1 MRIPGYHFDSVW
13 WVAEHARDRAQGENA
28 NRVRGGEN
36 AANRVLTE
44 IGLVLVVPL
53 AGAAIVGLCLNL
65 LGVY

>member
-13 WVAEHARDRAQGENA
+13 WVAEHARDRARGECAKTARCGENS
-28 NRVRGGEN
+28 
-36 AANRVLTE
+36 ANRVLTE

-53 AGAAIVGLCLNL
+53 AGAAIVGLCLNM